1 VNLLVKI
8 LIQKIQLNPFSFRQL
23 GKIKIQFIV
32 KMAEGRFID
41 LKSQDIKHI
50 DEILLR
56 YVSPNN
62 RDSARRD
69 LVTRFELFKYQVV
82 EDMIARLFPGE
93 ENIIRRCEAW
103 CEAIVFQPIPLDL
116 SQKDNGSENGNPSE
130 GKTNP

>member
-1 VNLLVKI
+1 
-8 LIQKIQLNPFSFRQL
+8 
-23 GKIKIQFIV
+23 
-32 KMAEGRFID
+32 MAEGRFID

-116 SQKDNGSENGNPSE
+116 SQKDNGSEKGNPSE
-130 GKTNP
+130 GKTNS